1 MGAAVK
7 RLAPRR
13 VLSLALAATLAASV
27 WGTAA
32 AADDPLLPA
41 DREVA
46 AVLSQ
51 SPAWRAASQSIA
63 AEQEARR
70 QALVGPHEWVGSMGA
85 AQRRIRDA
93 SPGNTIEWEAGLERT
108 LRRPGKRDAADRLGG
123 SRVDLAQAMR
133 SLAWRE
139 QARALLDRY
148 GSWLREREAAR
159 VWAEQT
165 ALLQEQ
171 AEAVAKRQRL
181 GDAARV
187 EQVQVEA
194 AMAQAQAQ
202 AVVAEGRARAA
213 REALERQFPSL
224 AFPQP
229 ALLPDPPASPAGD
242 ADWIDAQLAQAPEL
256 ESARRELQVA
266 EEQLRVEQLERRPD
280 PTVGLRVGQAR
291 DANEHFV
298 GVVFSI
304 PFGGEYRAAAARA
317 AGARAAAAAL
327 RRDEAER
334 RAATDAGLRLRE
346 TQLAYG
352 GWQRARLAQD
362 KLEQAAQ
369 GLARGYQLGE
379 GSLAD
384 VLAARRL
391 ANEQR
396 LGAAG
401 AAVDAWLARW
411 RLMLEA
417 GRLWVESAAAAQ
429 AGG

>member
-1 MGAAVK
+1 MRRAA
-7 RLAPRR
+7 ARR
-13 VLSLALAATLAASV
+13 ALVLALATAIAAHARAS
-27 WGTAA
+27 AA
-32 AADDPLLPA
+32 ATDEPLLPP

-51 SPAWRAASQSIA
+51 SPAWRAASQSIGT
-63 AEQEARR
+63 EQETHR
-70 QALVGPHEWVGSMGA
+70 QALTGPHEWVGSVGV
-85 AQRRIRDA
+85 AQRQIRDA
-93 SPGNTIEWEAGLERT
+93 SPDNTIEWEAGLERT

-123 SRVDLAQAMR
+123 SRVELARAMR

-159 VWAEQT
+159 VWVEQV
-165 ALLQEQ
+165 ALLQAQ
-171 AEAVAKRQRL
+171 ADAVAKRQRL
-181 GDAARV
+181 GDAARI

-194 AMAQAQAQ
+194 AVAQAQAQ
-202 AVVAEGRARAA
+202 AVVAEGRAQAA
-213 REALERQFPSL
+213 REALERQFPAL
-224 AFPQP
+224 TFPQP
-229 ALLPDPPASPAGD
+229 VQLPDPPASPAED
-242 ADWIDAQLAQAPEL
+242 AEWIDAQLAHAPEL
-256 ESARRELQVA
+256 ESARRELRVA

-291 DANEHFV
+291 NANEHFV

-317 AGARAAAAAL
+317 AGSRAAAAAL
-327 RRDEAER
+327 LRDEAQR

-346 TQLAYG
+346 AQLAWG

-362 KLEQAAQ
+362 KLDQAAR

-391 ANEQR
+391 ASEQQ

-417 GRLWVESAAAAQ
+417 GRLWECSDFCTRP
-429 AGG
+429 

>member
-1 MGAAVK
+1 MRRTAA
-7 RLAPRR
+7 RR
-13 VLSLALAATLAASV
+13 ALALALVLATTIAAHVRAS
-27 WGTAA
+27 AA
-32 AADDPLLPA
+32 AADEPLLPA

-51 SPAWRAASQSIA
+51 SPAWRAADQSIG
-63 AEQEARR
+63 AEQETHR
-70 QALVGPHEWVGSMGA
+70 QALTGPHEWVGSVGV
-85 AQRRIRDA
+85 AQRQIRDA
-93 SPGNTIEWEAGLERT
+93 SPVNTIEWEAGLERT
-108 LRRPGKRDAADRLGG
+108 LRWPGKRDAADRLGG
-123 SRVDLAQAMR
+123 SRVELARAMR

-159 VWAEQT
+159 VWVDQV
-165 ALLQEQ
+165 ALLEAQ
-171 AEAVAKRQRL
+171 ADAVAKRQRL
-181 GDAARV
+181 GDAARI

-194 AMAQAQAQ
+194 ALAQAQAQ
-202 AVVAEGRARAA
+202 AVVAEGRAQAA
-213 REALERQFPSL
+213 HEALTRQFPAL
-224 AFPQP
+224 TFPQP
-229 ALLPDPPASPAGD
+229 AQLPDPPASPAGD
-242 ADWIDAQLAQAPEL
+242 AEWIDAQLAHAPEL
-256 ESARRELQVA
+256 ESARRELRVA
-266 EEQLRVEQLERRPD
+266 EEQLRLEQLERRPD

-291 DANEHFV
+291 NANEHFV

-317 AGARAAAAAL
+317 AGSRAAAAAL
-327 RRDEAER
+327 LREEVQR

-346 TQLAYG
+346 AQLVRS

-362 KLEQAAQ
+362 RLDQAAR
-369 GLARGYQLGE
+369 GLARAYQLGE
-379 GSLAD
+379 GSLVD

-391 ANEQR
+391 ASEQQ

-417 GRLWVESAAAAQ
+417 GRLWDCSDFCT
-429 AGG
+429 GP

>member
-7 RLAPRR
+7 RLALRR
-13 VLSLALAATLAASV
+13 ALSLALAATFTASV
-27 WGTAA
+27 WGAA
-32 AADDPLLPA
+32 VAADEPLLPA

-51 SPAWRAASQSIA
+51 SPAWRAASRSIV

-70 QALVGPHEWVGSMGA
+70 QALVGPHEWVGSVGA

-139 QARALLDRY
+139 QARALLERY

-165 ALLQEQ
+165 TLLQQQ

-194 AMAQAQAQ
+194 AVAQAQAQ
-202 AVVAEGRARAA
+202 ALVAEGRARAA
-213 REALERQFPSL
+213 REALDRQFPAL

-291 DANEHFV
+291 DANEHYV

-317 AGARAAAAAL
+317 AASRAAAAAL
-327 RRDEAER
+327 RRDEVER
-334 RAATDAGLRLRE
+334 RAATEAGLRLRE
-346 TQLAYG
+346 TQLAWG
-352 GWQRARLAQD
+352 GWQRTRLAQD

-417 GRLWVESAAAAQ
+417 GRLWEESAAAAQ

>member
-1 MGAAVK
+1 VK
-7 RLAPRR
+7 RR
-13 VLSLALAATLAASV
+13 VQGRALTLALATTLAANV
-27 WGTAA
+27 WGIAA
-32 AADDPLLPA
+32 AADEPLLPPEH
-41 DREVA
+41 EVA
-46 AVLSQ
+46 AALSQ
-51 SPAWRAASQSIA
+51 SPAWRAADQSIA
-63 AEQEARR
+63 AERQARL
-70 QALVGPHEWVGSMGA
+70 QALVGPHEWVGSVGV
-85 AQRRIRDA
+85 AQRRIRDS

-108 LRRPGKRDAADRLGG
+108 MRRPGKREAADRLGG
-123 SRVDLAQAMR
+123 SRVDLAQAAR
-133 SLAWRE
+133 GVVWRE

-159 VWAEQT
+159 VWAEQA
-165 ALLQEQ
+165 ALLQAQ

-181 GDAARV
+181 GDAARI

-194 AMAQAQAQ
+194 AVAQAQAQ

-213 REALERQFPSL
+213 REALERQFSTL

-229 ALLPDPPASPAGD
+229 AQLPDPPASPV
-242 ADWIDAQLAQAPEL
+242 ADTDWVDAQLAQAPEL
-256 ESARRELQVA
+256 ESARRELRVA

-280 PTVGLRVGQAR
+280 PALGLRLGQAR
-291 DANEHFV
+291 DANERFV

-317 AGARAAAAAL
+317 AASRAAAAAL
-327 RRDEAER
+327 LRDEAER

-346 TQLAYG
+346 AQLAWG
-352 GWQRARLAQD
+352 GWQRARLARD
-362 KLEQAAQ
+362 KLQQAAQ
-369 GLARGYQLGE
+369 GLERGYQLGE

-396 LGAAG
+396 LATAA

-417 GRLWVESAAAAQ
+417 GRLWAEPTASAQ

>member
-1 MGAAVK
+1 MGAAV
-7 RLAPRR
+7 RCRAPRR
-13 VLSLALAATLAASV
+13 ALWLVLAASLAADP
-27 WGTAA
+27 WATEAA
-32 AADDPLLPA
+32 AAEPLLPA
-41 DREVA
+41 DHEVA

-51 SPAWRAASQSIA
+51 SPAWRAASQSIT

-70 QALVGPHEWVGSMGA
+70 QAQVGPHEWVGSVGV

-93 SPGNTIEWEAGLERT
+93 SNGNTVEWEAGLQRT
-108 LRRPGKRDAADRLGG
+108 LRRAGKRDAADRLGG

-133 SLAWRE
+133 GLAWRE
-139 QARALLDRY
+139 QARALLGRF

-159 VWAEQT
+159 VWAGQV
-165 ALLQEQ
+165 ALLMEQ

-194 AMAQAQAQ
+194 AVAQAQAQ
-202 AVVAEGRARAA
+202 AVVTEGRARAA
-213 REALERQFPSL
+213 REALERQFPVL
-224 AFPQP
+224 LLPQP
-229 ALLPDPPASPAGD
+229 APLPDPPASPVEDGE
-242 ADWIDAQLAQAPEL
+242 WIKAQLAQAPEL
-256 ESARRELQVA
+256 EAARRELQVA

-280 PTVGLRVGQAR
+280 STVGLRVGQAR
-291 DANEHFV
+291 DTSEHFV

-304 PFGGEYRAAAARA
+304 PFGGEYRAASARA
-317 AGARAAAAAL
+317 AASRAVAAAL
-327 RRDEAER
+327 RRDDAER
-334 RAATDAGLRLRE
+334 RAATEAGLRLRE
-346 TQLAYG
+346 AQLAYG

-417 GRLWVESAAAAQ
+417 GHLWGDSAAAAQ
-429 AGG
+429 ARN

>member
-1 MGAAVK
+1 MSIS
-7 RLAPRR
+7 RR
-13 VLSLALAATLAASV
+13 RCAAS
-27 WGTAA
+27 
-32 AADDPLLPA
+32 P
-41 DREVA
+41 R
-46 AVLSQ
+46 
-51 SPAWRAASQSIA
+51 
-63 AEQEARR
+63 
-70 QALVGPHEWVGSMGA
+70 
-85 AQRRIRDA
+85 
-93 SPGNTIEWEAGLERT
+93 
-108 LRRPGKRDAADRLGG
+108 
-123 SRVDLAQAMR
+123 
-133 SLAWRE
+133 RE
-139 QARALLDRY
+139 QARALLERY

-159 VWAEQT
+159 VWAEQAT
-165 ALLQEQ
+165 LLQEQ

-194 AMAQAQAQ
+194 AVAQAQAQ
-202 AVVAEGRARAA
+202 ALVAEGRARAA
-213 REALERQFPSL
+213 REALERQFPAL

-256 ESARRELQVA
+256 ESARRELEVA
-266 EEQLRVEQLERRPD
+266 EGQLRVEQLERRPD

-291 DANEHFV
+291 DANEHYV

-317 AGARAAAAAL
+317 AASRAAAAAL
-327 RRDEAER
+327 RRDEVER
-334 RAATDAGLRLRE
+334 RAATEAGLRLRE
-346 TQLAYG
+346 TQLAWG
-352 GWQRARLAQD
+352 GWQRTRLAQD

-384 VLAARRL
+384 VLSAGRL

-417 GRLWVESAAAAQ
+417 GRLWEESAAAAQ

>member
-1 MGAAVK
+1 MK
-7 RLAPRR
+7 RLALRR
-13 VLSLALAATLAASV
+13 PFALALAATFAVSV
-27 WGTAA
+27 WGSAVAA
-32 AADDPLLPA
+32 GEPLLPV

-51 SPAWRAASQSIA
+51 SPAWRAASQSIV
-63 AEQEARR
+63 AEQQARR
-70 QALVGPHEWVGSMGA
+70 QALVGPHEWIGSVGV

-93 SPGNTIEWEAGLERT
+93 SPGNTVEWEAGLERT
-108 LRRPGKRDAADRLGG
+108 LRRAGRRDAADRLGA
-123 SRVDLAQAMR
+123 SRVDLAQATR

-139 QARALLDRY
+139 QARTLLERY

-159 VWAEQT
+159 VWGGQAV
-165 ALLQEQ
+165 LLQEQ
-171 AEAVAKRQRL
+171 ADALAKRQRL

-187 EQVQVEA
+187 EQVQVTA
-194 AMAQAQAQ
+194 ALAQAQAQ
-202 AVVAEGRARAA
+202 ALVAEGRARAA
-213 REALERQFPSL
+213 REALGRQFPAL

-229 ALLPDPPASPAGD
+229 AALPDPPASPIEDG
-242 ADWIDAQLAQAPEL
+242 DWIDAQLAQAPEL

-266 EEQLRVEQLERRPD
+266 EEQLRVEELGRDPD

-291 DANEHFV
+291 DTNEHFV

-304 PFGGEYRAAAARA
+304 PFGGEYRAAAAREA
-317 AGARAAAAAL
+317 AARAAAAAL

-346 TQLAYG
+346 AQFAWG

-362 KLEQAAQ
+362 RLEQAAQ

-391 ANEQR
+391 ASEQQ

-417 GRLWVESAAAAQ
+417 GRLWECSDFCTRP
-429 AGG
+429 